1 MKQKTLLFSWLL
13 AMLFC
18 IMGASN
24 AWGDEITIDVNPSGS
39 SSTKYLTSEQE
50 FTIGGVTFKMNNY
63 NPSNGQIRGNQSTVS
78 SNFYLYNTTPLPGEL
93 QSVQIK
99 SATLTNANTLINTG
113 SSAITTPSSTGT
125 AASSSKWTGLSGT
138 YFCISLT
145 KGATSG
151 SVSMSGITITYEAA
165 ATACATPTFSPAA
178 GAVVSG
184 TEITISCATDGA
196 TIYYTRDGS
205 MPSTS
210 SDVYNPASKPTV
222 TLSTTFK
229 AYAVKDGNTD
239 SEVATAAYTIASP
252 CATPTFSV
260 AAGTYTS
267 NQSVELSTATEGAT
281 IYYTTDGTDP
291 TTSSTEYTTAI
302 TIDASC
308 TLKAIAVADGYA
320 PSAIASATY
329 TMQIPAINASD
340 VNIEYNAT
348 SGSIAFT
355 IDNVP
360 EPAGTLTAAI
370 TGGNEGTW
378 LSLGAVTTS
387 VALTCSANDGITDRT
402 ATVTLT
408 YTYDTD
414 KTVTKEVTITQKH
427 LVIDYAELPFAF
439 DSGKSAIESKTGL
452 TQNGLGSDYSSKP
465 YLKFDGTG
473 DYVILKIAE
482 APGQL
487 TFDIKGNSFSGGTFK
502 VQTSADGETYDDLKS
517 YTDLADTQSETFKNL
532 ASTVRYIKWI
542 YTTKSSGNVALGN
555 IALQKAPPATP
566 TFSVEAGEYSEAKSV
581 EISCATDGATIYYTT
596 DGTTPTSSSTEYTGD
611 IDITTTTTLK
621 AIAIKSGV
629 ESEVASATYT
639 MNRPTAPTFDVAEGV
654 FDAAFDLHLS
664 AADGTTIYYTTD
676 GSTPTSS
683 SSAYSTKVSIS
694 AATTTVKAIA
704 VKDGLTSDVSSATY
718 TYDSRTTPTFTLSL
732 TEIELQVNET
742 SSAITLTTSSDA
754 TPSFSCE
761 DAHVTLTGTGNSRT
775 ISANAAGVYTVNVS
789 VTGSATYKD
798 AAGTITVTVTK
809 KATTMVLTPSFTSKD
824 LYVTTSGSL
833 TGAPQYNSSNIV
845 GAEVTYSSSDE
856 TVATIAANGTVT
868 FRKAGSTTITASYAG
883 NDEYESCQATYVLD
897 LTDSTPQETEV
908 DITFGNALY
917 GTSYTGANAA
927 YTGPL
932 RGTVNNIDIVVT
944 QGSGANLYVTNS
956 ETRIY
961 GGATKGTI
969 TISAPTGYVIT
980 KIVFNGGN
988 KPSKWDLAAS
998 PGTLSSVTWTGSA
1011 STVVFSAS
1019 GRSDLTTATVTL
1031 GSVVTLSSAC
1041 FGGVNYYGT
1050 YSNSNAFVVPE
1061 GLRVSAITYNT
1072 TTKKIELDNYST
1084 GDIVAAGEG
1093 VLVSSKTYGDYT
1105 VELTNE
1111 TGTSKSGNLLVG
1123 TGDSGATAS
1132 DMSDTNYYYYRLTM
1146 KDDKPGFWWKTAE
1159 GAGFA
1164 LAANRA
1170 YLKVSK
1176 ETAASARGF
1185 NLFNDEDETTGIHSI
1200 ENGKLTMENGA
1211 WYTLGG
1217 QKMNGKPATK
1227 GIYII
1232 NGKKVVVK

>member
-13 AMLFC
+13 AMLFS
-18 IMGASN
+18 IVGASP
-24 AWGDEITIDVNPSGS
+24 AWAQATVGTTLWSEDWTGGTAEEKPSQYGFEG
-39 SSTKYLTSEQE
+39 TSVY
-50 FTIGGVTFKMNNY
+50 GG
-63 NPSNGQIRGNQSTVS
+63 
-78 SNFYLYNTTPLPGEL
+78 
-93 QSVQIK
+93 
-99 SATLTNANTLINTG
+99 ATLTYAQSSTNTKLYAEVLAGGTSPELLLAKSSTTWTISNIPTGQATAMTLTFKSNKTTFNITSSTTGISISGSGKSWTISQSTGITSFNLTFTNTG
-113 SSAITTPSSTGT
+113 SSNARIDD
-125 AASSSKWTGLSGT
+125 
-138 YFCISLT
+138 ISLT
-145 KGATSG
+145 VKTAG
-151 SVSMSGITITYEAA
+151 SAPTT
-165 ATACATPTFSPAA
+165 CATPSFSPSA
-178 GAVVSG
+178 GAVTFG
-184 TEITISCATDGA
+184 TAISISSATAGS
-196 TIYYTRDGS
+196 TIYYTTNGDD
-205 MPSTS
+205 PTTS
-210 SDVYNPASKPTV
+210 STVYDSENKPSITA
-222 TLSTTFK
+222 STTIK
-229 AYAVKDGNTD
+229 AIAVKDGLTNSSVGSASYTVKAPDAPVFSVKGGIVEKGSTITLTSASGTTIRYTTDGTTTPTASVGTVYSSAITINADQTIKAIAYDAGGNCSSVASYAFTAFEGTVVTFDASSDTGTSLSKDGVTFTTSATESSVYKWYKSSNTTFAVNNGKIKRIEFTGVSGYAISNMTVSVGSLNTSD
-239 SEVATAAYTIASP
+239 SSNGVWTGSVASVKFTASSAQTRASKVKVFYITT
-252 CATPTFSV
+252 ATPTFSV
-260 AAGTYTS
+260 DAGEYS
-267 NQSVELSTATEGAT
+267 SAQNVELNCATDGAS
-281 IYYTTDGTDP
+281 IYYTTDG
-291 TTSSTEYTTAI
+291 S
-302 TIDASC
+302 
-308 TLKAIAVADGYA
+308 
-320 PSAIASATY
+320 
-329 TMQIPAINASD
+329 
-340 VNIEYNAT
+340 
-348 SGSIAFT
+348 
-355 IDNVP
+355 
-360 EPAGTLTAAI
+360 
-370 TGGNEGTW
+370 
-378 LSLGAVTTS
+378 
-387 VALTCSANDGITDRT
+387 
-402 ATVTLT
+402 
-408 YTYDTD
+408 
-414 KTVTKEVTITQKH
+414 
-427 LVIDYAELPFAF
+427 
-439 DSGKSAIESKTGL
+439 
-452 TQNGLGSDYSSKP
+452 
-465 YLKFDGTG
+465 
-473 DYVILKIAE
+473 
-482 APGQL
+482 
-487 TFDIKGNSFSGGTFK
+487 
-502 VQTSADGETYDDLKS
+502 
-517 YTDLADTQSETFKNL
+517 
-532 ASTVRYIKWI
+532 
-542 YTTKSSGNVALGN
+542 
-555 IALQKAPPATP
+555 
-566 TFSVEAGEYSEAKSV
+566 
-581 EISCATDGATIYYTT
+581 
-596 DGTTPTSSSTEYTGD
+596 TPTSSSSPYSSA
-611 IDITTTTTLK
+611 IPVATTTTLK
-621 AIAIKSGV
+621 AIAIYDGV
-629 ESEVASATYT
+629 ESAVASATYT

-927 YTGPL
+927 HTGPL

-1050 YSNSNAFVVPE
+1050 YSNGNAFIVPE

-1093 VLVSSKTYGDYT
+1093 VLVSSTTYGNHT
-1105 VELTNE
+1105 VALSNE

-1146 KDDKPGFWWKTAE
+1146 YESKPGFWWKTAK
-1159 GAGFA
+1159 GDGFA

>member
-13 AMLFC
+13 AMLFS
-18 IMGASN
+18 IVGASN

-39 SSTKYLTSEQE
+39 SSQKYLTSEQE

-99 SATLTNANTLINTG
+99 SAKLANANTLINTG

-151 SVSMSGITITYEAA
+151 NVSMSGITITYEAA

-566 TFSVEAGEYSEAKSV
+566 TFSVAAGEYSEAKSV

-639 MNRPTAPTFDVAEGV
+639 MNRPAAPTFDVAAGV

-664 AADGTTIYYTTD
+664 TETDGATIYYTTD
-676 GSTPTSS
+676 GTTPTSS
-683 SSAYSTKVSIS
+683 SSTYSTKIAIS

-704 VKDGLTSDVSSATY
+704 MKNGLTSDVASATY
-718 TYDSRTTPTFTLSL
+718 TYDSRTTPTFTLSTTSL
-732 TEIELQVNET
+732 DLKVNET
-742 SSAITLTTSSDA
+742 SSAVTLTTNSDV
-754 TPSFSCE
+754 TPSFTCA
-761 DAHVTLTGTGNSRT
+761 DAHVTLTGTDNSRT
-775 ISANAAGVYTVNVS
+775 ISANAAGTYTVNVS
-789 VTGSATYKD
+789 VTGSAIYKD
-798 AAGTITVTVTK
+798 AEGTITVTVTK

-824 LYVTTSGSL
+824 LHVTTSGSL
-833 TGAPQYNSSNIV
+833 IGAPQYNSSNIV

-856 TVATIAANGTVT
+856 TVATIAADGAVT
-868 FRKAGSTTITASYAG
+868 FNKAGSTTLTASYAG
-883 NDEYESCQATYVLD
+883 NDEYEECEDTYE
-897 LTDSTPQETEV
+897 LTLIDTTPQEAVVEV
-908 DITFGNALY
+908 TLNNTFFGCSAF
-917 GTSYTGANAA
+917 TSYTKDSPTSYEGVTDNVTVTYAK
-927 YTGPL
+927 
-932 RGTVNNIDIVVT
+932 GT
-944 QGSGANLYVTNS
+944 GSGFYCNTSGLRLYS
-956 ETRIY
+956 
-961 GGATKGTI
+961 GGSLTFT
-969 TISAPTGYVIT
+969 APTGYVIT
-980 KIVFNGGN
+980 KIV
-988 KPSKWDLAAS
+988 L
-998 PGTLSSVTWTGSA
+998 TGEDGFESGLTNPEA
-1011 STVVFSAS
+1011 STTWEGAS
-1019 GRSDLTTATVTL
+1019 TSVAIAGESKSESTRKNMTGATVTL

-1050 YSNSNAFVVPE
+1050 YSNGNAFVVPE

-1105 VELTNE
+1105 VELTNV
-1111 TGTSKSGNLLVG
+1111 TGTSKSGNLLIG